1 MTIFSYISGV
11 VTGHTEYP
19 DLNVHI
25 SPLLTL
31 YSVLRKAVQRYRST
45 AKIQICRQEVS
56 DIV

>member
-1 MTIFSYISGV
+1 MTIFSYVSGV

-25 SPLLTL
+25 SPLLSL
-31 YSVLRKAVQRYRST
+31 YSVLRRAVQRCRS
-45 AKIQICRQEVS
+45 AVKIQICRQEMS